1 MWYKDKKC
9 DYQGTYHNQDQH
21 RLGKKKYIKGMN
33 DVALFKNV
41 PI

>member
-21 RLGKKKYIKGMN
+21 RLGKKVHQRN
-33 DVALFKNV
+33 E
-41 PI
+41 

>member
-21 RLGKKKYIKGMN
+21 RLGKKSTLKE
-33 DVALFKNV
+33 
-41 PI
+41 